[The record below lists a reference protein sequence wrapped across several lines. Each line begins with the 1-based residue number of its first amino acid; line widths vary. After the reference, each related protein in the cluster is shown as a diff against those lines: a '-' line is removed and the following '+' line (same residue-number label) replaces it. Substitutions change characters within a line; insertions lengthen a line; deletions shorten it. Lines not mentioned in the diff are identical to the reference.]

1 MVHEPLDNAIV
12 KPGLFRKIDADQE
25 IAPSQVFDMFMI
37 AVVGIS
43 ARHCFDRVKFLEVQ
57 TIASQLI
64 QNFAEPGGLLDYPVS
79 DFIQSL
85 GRRLIKSSS
94 KHSALGRYL
103 GVNYARGFVLRS

>member
-57 TIASQLI
+57 MT
-64 QNFAEPGGLLDYPVS
+64 
-79 DFIQSL
+79 
-85 GRRLIKSSS
+85 
-94 KHSALGRYL
+94 
-103 GVNYARGFVLRS
+103 